1 MTAEAF
7 AARGLLWLLDGVAHV
22 HDVTVDELL
31 AHNRSPRPTRARHDL
46 WRRLRERGWSYPEI
60 GRLVG
65 FDHTTVMYAC
75 RDVPRAPK
83 VEVVPKGPPPARKAK
98 APIVDCRACAAVFEP
113 HGGKD
118 RAYCPACRKWRQK
131 CWGAG
136 VSAPRAGAAE

>member
-1 MTAEAF
+1 MSATPEAF

-75 RDVPRAPK
+75 RGKVRPPK
-83 VEVVPKGPPPARKAK
+83 VEVVPKGPPPARKV
-98 APIVDCRACAAVFEP
+98 APAFVGPCATCGGERGSPGDRHCRACRRWRE
-113 HGGKD
+113 K
-118 RAYCPACRKWRQK
+118 CRH
-131 CWGAG
+131 AG
-136 VSAPRAGAAE
+136 VAVPSAGAAE

>member
-1 MTAEAF
+1 MTSQAF
-7 AARGLLWLLDGVAHV
+7 AERGLLWLLEGVAHAY
-22 HDVTVDELL
+22 DVTVDELL

-75 RDVPRAPK
+75 RGKVRVPTAS
-83 VEVVPKGPPPARKAK
+83 PKGPPPARKVK
-98 APIVDCRACAAVFEP
+98 APIGDCRVCAEPFEP

-118 RAYCPACRKWRQK
+118 RAYCVACRRWRQK
-131 CWGAG
+131 CWRAG
-136 VSAPRAGAAE
+136 VSAPVRVGAAE

>member
-1 MTAEAF
+1 MNADAF
-7 AARGLLWLLDGVAHV
+7 ADRGLLWLLDGVAHV

-83 VEVVPKGPPPARKAK
+83 VEVPKGPPPARKAK

-118 RAYCPACRKWRQK
+118 RAYCPACRRWRQK
-131 CWGAG
+131 CWQNG
-136 VSAPRAGAAE
+136 VSAPVGVGAAE